1 MCQCLKL
8 ILTLVPHRKEL
19 QYVRQKSAI
28 LSTFATLLHTSSII
42 ACFISL
48 TTMIISGVDLSTYKI
63 FMVLG
68 FIRTIRLSASSTFA
82 AGVNFIGAASGS
94 LARIQTFLELEE
106 SVYSESSYSRKRT
119 RSKIRSFL
127 DLTDTEMSQ
136 YLSNEDLNK
145 ISNDIKIGKSVP
157 MYEPALVKQQSLD
170 VTENPSADIH
180 VTFENVSCHWG
191 GGNRS
196 VALRNVTFR
205 AVTKELTLINGPAG
219 CGKSSLLAA
228 ILGELPPTEGHIS
241 SIGKIAFVPQIPWV
255 FTDTL
260 RGNILFGKPYNPFRY
275 QAIVN
280 ACNLQRDIDKL
291 PDNDLTIVGSNG
303 CALSEDLKARIG
315 IARAAYSDADIY
327 LLDDPLSAVE
337 PRVAEQVF
345 GKCIC
350 GLLSKRIRIL
360 VSRQLQYVERADQ
373 ILTMRGGTIINEV
386 TSQVMGYRSVK
397 LHSPGESRERERKC
411 PSNKTVE
418 FAIEEEIS
426 DKYRTRTN
434 LFEEEE
440 MMGPVSLTV
449 YWNYLTNGACVS
461 FLIVFALFTFAVQGE
476 LQTQMK
482 RMVGVG

>member
-1 MCQCLKL
+1 
-8 ILTLVPHRKEL
+8 
-19 QYVRQKSAI
+19 
-28 LSTFATLLHTSSII
+28 
-42 ACFISL
+42 
-48 TTMIISGVDLSTYKI
+48 
-63 FMVLG
+63 MVLA

-82 AGVNFIGAASGS
+82 AGVNFIGAVSGS
-94 LARIQTFLELEE
+94 LGRIQTFLEAEE

-127 DLTDTEMSQ
+127 DLTDTEMSE
-136 YLSNEDLNK
+136 YLSNEDLTK
-145 ISNDIKIGKSVP
+145 ISNDIKTGKSVP
-157 MYEPALVKQQSLD
+157 QYEPALVKQQSLD
-170 VTENPSADIH
+170 IPDNPSDDIH

-191 GGNRS
+191 GGNKS
-196 VALRNVTFR
+196 VALRNITFR
-205 AVTKELTLINGPAG
+205 AATKELTLINGPAG

-228 ILGELPPTEGHIS
+228 ILGELPPTEGNIS
-241 SIGKIAFVPQIPWV
+241 CVGKIAYVPQTPWI

-260 RGNILFGKPYNPFRY
+260 RENILFGKQYNPFRY

-291 PDNDLTIVGSNG
+291 CDGDLTIVGSNG
-303 CALSEDLKARIG
+303 FALSEDQKARIG

-327 LLDDPLSAVE
+327 LLDDPLCAVE

-373 ILTMRGGTIINEV
+373 ILTMRAGTIINEV

-397 LHSPGESRERERKC
+397 LHSPAEARERERKS
-411 PSNKTVE
+411 PSSKTVE
-418 FAIEEEIS
+418 FAIEEEIQE
-426 DKYRTRTN
+426 KYRTRTN

-440 MMGPVSLTV
+440 MMGPVSCTV
-449 YWNYLTNGACVS
+449 YWNYLRNGACLP
-461 FLIVFALFTFAVQGE
+461 FLVVFALFTFVVQGE
-476 LQTQMK
+476 RYCLK
-482 RMVGVG
+482 GGHGVGSGREGRFECRKQGQGEFFRDVIWLLPFSALTSLFSAPTMETKPSESVCGIISMMSE